1 MLAVTVIGG
10 YNDAINALI
19 ERLVASLT
27 AASLIEDDL
36 IAKIIDAAVMM
47 SSTAQ
52 NDAINHRNDD
62 VDSQPVASASNP

>member
-52 NDAINHRNDD
+52 NGAINHRNDD